1 MNGWIKFYRK
11 IWQSKHFDYK
21 NKANMI
27 LVFIWWLSHCDEDGR
42 CTYGLR
48 QIAEDTGISK
58 SSVKRAVDN
67 LAFDIRSPLR
77 IEPKQQPKQLYSTVL
92 ISNWAD
98 YQDKPKQQPSS
109 NRNATAT
116 EAGHNKKKEDKKKER
131 IYKKE
136 NYSSLEDLTDIV
148 CQEVATDKSIS
159 LSDAKRVR
167 EGIKL
172 YCEGHGKS
180 YKNYKAVLVSWILN
194 DIQKG
199 KISIVRKTEAPVFTI
214 PPEQREINRKV
225 VEGLSKDIGRT
236 PWDMPTMTG

>member
-1 MNGWIKFYRK
+1 M
-11 IWQSKHFDYK
+11 
-21 NKANMI
+21 
-27 LVFIWWLSHCDEDGR
+27 
-42 CTYGLR
+42 
-48 QIAEDTGISK
+48 
-58 SSVKRAVDN
+58 
-67 LAFDIRSPLR
+67 
-77 IEPKQQPKQLYSTVL
+77 
-92 ISNWAD
+92 
-98 YQDKPKQQPSS
+98 
-109 NRNATAT
+109 
-116 EAGHNKKKEDKKKER
+116 
-131 IYKKE
+131 
-136 NYSSLEDLTDIV
+136 TDIV